1 MSAVFIFT
9 SYTASIVALLQ
20 STSKS
25 IQTLPDLLNSNMDLG
40 VEETPYALHYF
51 ASQTEPIRKKIY
63 ETKVAPPNEQP
74 HFLNATHG
82 ISMMRKGFYAFHMVL
97 QVGYKL
103 IKQTFYEHEK
113 CGLIEMTYL
122 QDTYPMHAIP
132 KNSPYKEIF
141 KIRLLYSE
149 HSLNFLLLNEI
160 IFHIL

>member
-25 IQTLPDLLNSNMDLG
+25 IQSLSDLLNSNMELG

-51 ASQTEPIRKKIY
+51 STQKEPIRKKIY
-63 ETKVAPPNEQP
+63 ETKIAPPNEKP
-74 HFLNATHG
+74 HFVNSTYG
-82 ISMMRKGFYAFHMVL
+82 VSMVRKGFYAYHAVL
-97 QVGYKL
+97 QVAYKQ

-113 CGLIEMTYL
+113 CGLIEVTYL

-132 KNSPYKEIF
+132 KDSPYKEIF
-141 KIRLLYSE
+141 KIR
-149 HSLNFLLLNEI
+149 
-160 IFHIL
+160 